1 MTVRNKTLSD
11 MMDNLVTLMIEVL
24 PDYLNLDN
32 TKQNLAPSAALSLV
46 EKNKN
51 YCVITYIG
59 EEEYSE
65 CVDRT
70 IPAVKRNF
78 SIFIGSHDNTEMIQ
92 MYDILTGAVSDGV
105 ANLESKGNRYFQNL
119 TIQKG
124 ENPFIY
130 YETDLCELVFRVS
143 VVN

>member
-1 MTVRNKTLSD
+1 MTVRNKSLSE
-11 MMDNLVTLMIEVL
+11 MMNNLVTLMQEVL
-24 PDYLNLDN
+24 PDYLNQDN
-32 TKQNLAPSAALSLV
+32 TKQNLAPSAALSLI
-46 EKNKN
+46 ECNKN

-59 EEEYSE
+59 DEEYTE

-70 IPAVKRNF
+70 VPAVKRNF
-78 SIFIGSHDNTEMIQ
+78 SIFIGSHDNTEMIT

-105 ANLESKGNRYFQNL
+105 ANLESKGNKYFQNL
-119 TIQKG
+119 TIHKG

-130 YETDLCELVFRVS
+130 YETDLCELVFRIS

>member
-11 MMDNLVTLMIEVL
+11 MMDNLVTLLIEVL

-32 TKQNLAPSAALSLV
+32 TKQNLAPSAALSLI
-46 EKNKN
+46 ESNKN

-105 ANLESKGNRYFQNL
+105 ANLESKANRYFQNL
-119 TIQKG
+119 TMQKG
-124 ENPFIY
+124 ENPFID

>member
-11 MMDNLVTLMIEVL
+11 MMDNLVTLLIEVL

-32 TKQNLAPSAALSLV
+32 TKQNLAPSAALSLI
-46 EKNKN
+46 ESNKN

-59 EEEYSE
+59 EEEYTE

-78 SIFIGSHDNTEMIQ
+78 SIFIGSHDNTELIQ

-130 YETDLCELVFRVS
+130 YETDLCELVFRVLVS
-143 VVN
+143 N